1 MWRPYL
7 KVIKKKA
14 IHAINI
20 LDRYHVMAL
29 MSKAID
35 KVRAEE
41 SKQMKT
47 DGLEPLLTNSRFILL
62 KRPENMTEK

>member
-1 MWRPYL
+1 M
-7 KVIKKKA
+7 KVIKKK
-14 IHAINI
+14 AINI

-41 SKQMKT
+41 AKQMKA

-62 KRPENMTEK
+62 KRL

>member
-1 MWRPYL
+1 M
-7 KVIKKKA
+7 IKKKA
-14 IHAINI
+14 INAINV

-41 SKQMKT
+41 AKQMNA
-47 DGLEPLLTNSRFILL
+47 DGLEPLLSDSRLILL
-62 KRPENMTEK
+62 KRPEN